1 MQQADLSRVFIAEPS
16 DCDMQLPGFNLIGNR
31 GACIL
36 AEQLPRLPNLRRVS
50 LSGNRI
56 GQIGMDALVAA
67 KRRSE
72 RSTCMRDPNPASIAR
87 CYVTQ

>member
-1 MQQADLSRVFIAEPS
+1 MLSHGGGLKRVEYLHL
-16 DCDMQLPGFNLIGNR
+16 DENLIGNR

-36 AEQLPRLPNLRRVS
+36 AEQLPRLPNLRLVS